1 MALNFP
7 NSPTTGQMFSDPTAG
22 DTWKWDGSKW
32 EAYST
37 PGAYQG
43 PPGPP
48 GPTGP
53 PGPQGI
59 PGATTYQTGPGLRID
74 TTTTPQTMDVAT
86 PYLALTGG
94 QMSGQISTR
103 SSTGGIAQPNPTTGL
118 MVYGAGGAGDAAYMV
133 LHRPGYFAVA
143 FGLDTD
149 NQLAYGGWSLGSGR
163 RVLWDTNNFNPG
175 SYLPLSGGSISGG
188 LTTSGGIVS
197 NGGQIVIYNSN
208 TVGFHV
214 QNAGGSWVRMYD
226 DGSPHIEISGGTL
239 YINYN
244 TGAQVYTGGT
254 ANVGDLFSRANIN
267 TLGSLYCN
275 GPYVYMGGSGG
286 GNVNGAGGPLIYA
299 DGNYMVFKM
308 GGNNSGFSFR
318 QYNATTL
325 FSIDGSGNAVAQ
337 GYVRSVGGNAILQFD
352 DRTGGFTWG
361 WYGTSSAARLWSSAD
376 GDRVTIDRGG
386 NISAPGGLYCTG
398 EVSGSHSLATAG
410 YVWVNGCQWQNNGGW
425 MYSPQSVQT
434 NGNFQANGGVIYLAG
449 MYWQNNNGYMYCPW
463 PIHTDNYINIA
474 GLVWSNNGGY
484 MYCGTALLTAGVL
497 PYNDN
502 GVSCGL
508 TGNAW
513 AQCAAYWFNNPSSR
527 SEKDDIVPLSSGALD
542 KMRALRPVTFL
553 WKHGDNRK
561 RHSGFIADEVATVMG
576 EDFGGYEIDEKGR
589 EGIAYHELTAVLWK
603 ACQEMAERIANLEAR
618 LA

>member
-7 NSPTTGQMFSDPTAG
+7 NSPTNGQMFSDPTAG

-37 PGAYQG
+37 PGAY
-43 PPGPP
+43 
-48 GPTGP
+48 TGP
-53 PGPQGI
+53 PGPQG
-59 PGATTYQTGPGLRID
+59 PVGPPGPQGPQGATTYQVGPGLRID
-74 TTTTPQTMDVAT
+74 TTTTPQTMDVVT

-214 QNAGGSWVRMYD
+214 QNANGSWVRMYD
-226 DGSPHIEISGGTL
+226 DGSPHIEVSGGTPL

-244 TGAQVYTGGT
+244 TGAQLYT
-254 ANVGDLFSRANIN
+254 ASINCADFFSRGNVN
-267 TLGSLYCN
+267 TNGNYWCGGQYLYLS
-275 GPYVYMGGSGG
+275 GSGG

-299 DGNYMVFKM
+299 DGNYFVLKM
-308 GGNNSGFSFR
+308 GGNNSGFAFR

-325 FSIDGSGNAVAQ
+325 FTIDGGGNAVAQ
-337 GYVRSVGGNAILQFD
+337 GSVRSVGGNAILQFD

-361 WYGTSSAARLWSSAD
+361 WYGSSSAARLWSSAD
-376 GDRVTIDRGG
+376 GDRVTIDRSGT
-386 NISAPGGLYCTG
+386 IYTTG
-398 EVSGSHSLATAG
+398 EVRGDHSLATVG
-410 YVWVNGCQWQNNGGW
+410 YIWINGVQWSNNGGW
-425 MYSPQSVQT
+425 MYTPNPLLSNSDVAAQGVLR
-434 NGNFQANGGVIYLAG
+434 AGGTG
-449 MYWQNNNGYMYCPW
+449 GPYWQSLSGYMYCN
-463 PIHTDNYINIA
+463 HTLLCEGILPNSDNA
-474 GLVWSNNGGY
+474 
-484 MYCGTALLTAGVL
+484 
-497 PYNDN
+497 
-502 GVSCGL
+502 VSSGL

-513 AQCAAYWFNNPSSR
+513 GQCAAYWFNNPSSR

-542 KMRALRPVTFL
+542 QVLALRPVTFL
-553 WKHGDNRK
+553 WKRGENRK
-561 RHSGFIADEVATVMG
+561 RHSGFIADEVAAVMG
-576 EDFGGYEIDEKGR
+576 EDFGGYEKDEKGR